1 MTTYGELISRI
12 INIDSDNCIGIS
24 QEDGAVKIVVTEEF
38 WNKPVADRVA
48 WNAVTR
54 GTYSPEHLLR
64 YDTYS
69 NCWIDPN
76 GNIVDFKQ
84 YYNN

>member
-38 WNKPVADRVA
+38 WNKPVDARVE
-48 WNAVTR
+48 WSSTPQGDYR
-54 GTYSPEHLLR
+54 PKHLLR
-64 YDTYS
+64 YNEYLNCWVDEFGDIVQFEQYYS
-69 NCWIDPN
+69 N
-76 GNIVDFKQ
+76 
-84 YYNN
+84 

>member
-38 WNKPVADRVA
+38 WSRPVGAHSSWSA
-48 WNAVTR
+48 TSQ

-64 YDTYS
+64 YDTYL
-69 NCWIDPN
+69 NCWVDEN
-76 GNIVDFKQ
+76 NNIVDFRQ